1 MPEESAKVQS
11 WCVFAGVARDRE
23 RRERGAEL
31 RGTVLLRRATGSTA
45 EVSRHQ
51 LLQQVTVLLTS
62 KKERVTDNL
71 AWCATVAGKAHVEPE
86 SHVDGRQPASTRAMG
101 TTSGAWYGYKHKAH
115 HARSKS

>member
-1 MPEESAKVQS
+1 M
-11 WCVFAGVARDRE
+11 FAGAARDSE
-23 RRERGAEL
+23 RRKKGVER
-31 RGTVLLRRATGSTA
+31 RGTVLLRRGMGSTD
-45 EVSRHQ
+45 EGSRHQ

-62 KKERVTDNL
+62 KKERIIDNPV
-71 AWCATVAGKAHVEPE
+71 WCATVAGKAHVEPE